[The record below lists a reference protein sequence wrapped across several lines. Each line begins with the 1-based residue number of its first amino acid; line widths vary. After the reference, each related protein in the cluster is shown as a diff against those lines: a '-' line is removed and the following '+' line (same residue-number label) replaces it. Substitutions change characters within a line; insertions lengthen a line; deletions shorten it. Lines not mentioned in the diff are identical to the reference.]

1 MDEKIKAIYYI
12 KDNRNDRIIYIGQ
25 TKNFKQREKE
35 HFRKNICP
43 IDLYMFNEGRENFS
57 MEIFEDIDVN
67 DYTDE
72 DLRKKEDELI
82 LQYDTINNG
91 LNKVR
96 SGLVTKNKEYYNI
109 ILKNWRN
116 NNKEYV
122 NEQAREYWR
131 NNEKYREYRKQYKHS
146 EKYKEYMRN
155 YCQTEEYKERHRNNT
170 RKYYARKK
178 AEKTDIE
185 EGL

>member
-25 TKNFKQREKE
+25 TKNFKQRKKE

-57 MEIFEDIDVN
+57 MEIFEYIDVN

-91 LNKVR
+91 MNKIR
-96 SGLVTKNKEYYNI
+96 SGLISKDKKEY
-109 ILKNWRN
+109 K
-116 NNKEYV
+116 KEYIKT
-122 NEQAREYWR
+122 
-131 NNEKYREYRKQYKHS
+131 EKSKEWNKQYYKSERYREISHRYEEKRKNSIKRKIQLREAARRRYYTKKKL
-146 EKYKEYMRN
+146 EKLANE
-155 YCQTEEYKERHRNNT
+155 TS
-170 RKYYARKK
+170 
-178 AEKTDIE
+178 
-185 EGL
+185 

>member
-1 MDEKIKAIYYI
+1 MKY
-12 KDNRNDRIIYIGQ
+12 
-25 TKNFKQREKE
+25 
-35 HFRKNICP
+35 
-43 IDLYMFNEGRENFS
+43 
-57 MEIFEDIDVN
+57 
-67 DYTDE
+67 
-72 DLRKKEDELI
+72 
-82 LQYDTINNG
+82 
-91 LNKVR
+91 
-96 SGLVTKNKEYYNI
+96 
-109 ILKNWRN
+109 LKNWRN

-131 NNEKYREYRKQYKHS
+131 NNEKYREYRKQYKQT

-155 YCQTEEYKERHRNNT
+155 YCKTEEYKERHRNNT